1 MNVRIVAALLQLERG
16 LDDLERDLRL
26 KNDRRSAR
34 KVADIKEALAR
45 AMAQELQGLSVELQD
60 FAAEA

>member
-60 FAAEA
+60 SAAEA